1 MTFREAPPSVATA
14 SNKKDL
20 RLASRRYTKTKS
32 AGLVY
37 DRAAHVVLF
46 SSSGGRP
53 IFYVRLRFCR
63 LWYSHS
69 DYRKMNYIS
78 LTGVQSRRSKQ
89 GA

>member
-1 MTFREAPPSVATA
+1 MRRFSRLDMTFREAPPSVATA

-46 SSSGGRP
+46 SSSGGTP
-53 IFYVRLRFCR
+53 HFLCPSQVLQA
-63 LWYSHS
+63 L
-69 DYRKMNYIS
+69 
-78 LTGVQSRRSKQ
+78 VQS
-89 GA
+89 